1 MAEQPKALPDPCPA
15 DDPISNRPITLAQAG
30 IDKHLAER
38 AQLSRETKMSP
49 DRGHGRG

>member
-30 IDKHLAER
+30 IDKHPRR
-38 AQLSRETKMSP
+38 ARATIA
-49 DRGHGRG
+49 